1 MVLSFMLL
9 STDPHWDIG
18 LHMYL
23 AVSCFEDILSFI
35 LNFVKLEFKCITRIY
50 FSLHICLFRG
60 LWGAFDE
67 WTDDLVPVHDSSGM
81 ANPENYLVTA
91 LIAMVVLIAL
101 GCFNTPSSRGV
112 RNLQVTYCY

>member
-1 MVLSFMLL
+1 MIIFHRFS
-9 STDPHWDIG
+9 S
-18 LHMYL
+18 
-23 AVSCFEDILSFI
+23 
-35 LNFVKLEFKCITRIY
+35 IY
-50 FSLHICLFRG
+50 AYFFRG

-81 ANPENYLVTA
+81 ANPQNYLVTA

-112 RNLQVTYCY
+112 RNLQVTYQYHLILSHSKNTLQICIENQALSITYILGASL

>member
-1 MVLSFMLL
+1 MVIIFQR
-9 STDPHWDIG
+9 
-18 LHMYL
+18 
-23 AVSCFEDILSFI
+23 FI
-35 LNFVKLEFKCITRIY
+35 SIY
-50 FSLHICLFRG
+50 ALFIFRG

-81 ANPENYLVTA
+81 ANPQNYLVTA

-112 RNLQVTYCY
+112 RNLQVTYQYHLILSH

>member
-1 MVLSFMLL
+1 MIIFQRFIS
-9 STDPHWDIG
+9 IYG
-18 LHMYL
+18 L
-23 AVSCFEDILSFI
+23 F
-35 LNFVKLEFKCITRIY
+35 
-50 FSLHICLFRG
+50 FRG

-81 ANPENYLVTA
+81 ANPQNYLVTA

-112 RNLQVTYCY
+112 RNLQVTYQYHLILSQKIFLKHV